1 MLYEAVGHIRISG
14 CAIKLLRKNYYI
26 NFPVG
31 SRVFIKRK
39 AKEGVLESVVLK
51 KVQRIVRGNSYSG
64 VEPVISY
71 IDTFNRVWIEEELT
85 WEENAIDYAKLYWL
99 DIKEK
104 ASELIESGCPTE
116 NLEIIT
122 TFTPSN

>member
-1 MLYEAVGHIRISG
+1 MLYEAVGSIKISG
-14 CAIKLLRKNYYI
+14 CAIKVLRKNYYI
-26 NFPVG
+26 NFSIG

-39 AKEGVLESVVLK
+39 AKEGILESVVLK
-51 KVQRIVRGNSYSG
+51 RVQRIVRGSSYSG
-64 VEPVISY
+64 VEAVISY
-71 IDTFNRVWIEEELT
+71 VDTFNRVWLEEELT
-85 WEENAIDYAKLYWL
+85 WEENAIDYAKLYWM

-122 TFTPSN
+122 TFTQS